1 MERTRIYRLYHLR
14 PTLANRLRD
23 AQIEAARVWT
33 LCRDLHLYA
42 RQHGLP
48 WPNRDDLQRATKGGQ
63 FALHSQTIQMVCHTF
78 LANVETTRQL
88 KATNPKMRY
97 PYKDK
102 RYYPLS
108 WPAQTVSIERG
119 RIVLP
124 MGRGRPA
131 LIFRLDTSGLPERVG
146 GCKLVWKDGYELHV
160 SIPVENEVVE
170 TTAQEVGSAAEMET
184 VPVRA
189 TVDLGKIHQAA
200 VSTNTGKAI
209 VISGRGIRSLKR
221 RQNMALGQIA
231 RKCSRCEPGSKRW
244 RELQHARQQ
253 QSARIERQ
261 VRDLRHKG
269 TRKVIT
275 FCQEQHVSTLYI
287 GNPHGV
293 RKRLTGRHH
302 HQRMSQWEYGKG
314 IAYLTEK
321 AKQARIESFTGS
333 ERGTSSQCPVCGRKQ
348 KPKGREWV
356 CRNPQ
361 CGFHGHRDVVGSVNM
376 HPLAY
381 NQKISFPAHITYQR
395 AGPVRVSQRNEE
407 PPRVRRRASASPL

>member
-102 RYYPLS
+102 RYYPLL
-108 WPAQTVSIERG
+108 WPAQAVSIERG

-124 MGRGRPA
+124 MGRRRQS
-131 LIFRLDTSGLPERVG
+131 LIFHLDVPARMGA
-146 GCKLVWKDGYELHV
+146 CKLVWQDGYELHICV
-160 SIPVENEVVE
+160 PTFEATDAPGQV
-170 TTAQEVGSAAEMET
+170 QAA
-184 VPVRA
+184 
-189 TVDLGKIHQAA
+189 VDLGEIHQAA
-200 VSTNTGKAI
+200 ITTNTGVAL
-209 VISGRGIRSLKR
+209 VVSGRGIRSLKR
-221 RQNMALGQIA
+221 QHSQALRQLNKKRKRCQRGSRRWRRLQAARRKLSA
-231 RKCSRCEPGSKRW
+231 RKR
-244 RELQHARQQ
+244 
-253 QSARIERQ
+253 RQ

-269 TRKVIT
+269 ICRVIQ
-275 FCQEQHVSTLYI
+275 FCQTQGVGTLYI

-293 RKRLTGRHH
+293 RSK
-302 HQRMSQWEYGKG
+302 
-314 IAYLTEK
+314 
-321 AKQARIESFTGS
+321 
-333 ERGTSSQCPVCGRKQ
+333 
-348 KPKGREWV
+348 
-356 CRNPQ
+356 
-361 CGFHGHRDVVGSVNM
+361 D
-376 HPLAY
+376 
-381 NQKISFPAHITYQR
+381 
-395 AGPVRVSQRNEE
+395 
-407 PPRVRRRASASPL
+407 